1 MIFQESECERIIGY
15 VFKNKQILRQSFTH
29 SSYANE
35 HGEESNERLEFL
47 GDSVLGFLAAEHLYG
62 TFRNEDEGALTQF
75 KQAMVSTKP
84 LVEALERTGLSAY
97 ILYGNG
103 EVNKSA
109 EEHKKMSE
117 NLFESIVGAL
127 YLDGGMKACRKFVQE
142 KLFDHISYGDLLKV
156 DFKSKFQEYVQKRKL
171 GTIEY
176 VLVDRTGEDH
186 KPTFEMALLLDGEEI
201 SRGKGRN
208 KSEATKEAAEI
219 AWKKM
224 KTNKK
229 SEEKKK

>member
-1 MIFQESECERIIGY
+1 M
-15 VFKNKQILRQSFTH
+15 
-29 SSYANE
+29 
-35 HGEESNERLEFL
+35 
-47 GDSVLGFLAAEHLYG
+47 
-62 TFRNEDEGALTQF
+62 
-75 KQAMVSTKP
+75 
-84 LVEALERTGLSAY
+84 
-97 ILYGNG
+97 
-103 EVNKSA
+103 
-109 EEHKKMSE
+109 
-117 NLFESIVGAL
+117 
-127 YLDGGMKACRKFVQE
+127 
-142 KLFDHISYGDLLKV
+142 
-156 DFKSKFQEYVQKRKL
+156 QKRKL